1 MHNYLLGL
9 ILIMISIAGFAA
21 DEETAIYK
29 ASTVKPMEETYTELY
44 QALERSRFYVIFEA
58 NIGKNLAR
66 NKDKWGEDYNRNAFE
81 AVKSMIICN
90 PYFANQLLNLD
101 PDLMA
106 LCPMSVTLLHK
117 QGTTTIL
124 FEKLMQ
130 VSPASPAEDVL
141 WEVETTVITAI
152 ESVL

>member
-1 MHNYLLGL
+1 
-9 ILIMISIAGFAA
+9 
-21 DEETAIYK
+21 
-29 ASTVKPMEETYTELY
+29 
-44 QALERSRFYVIFEA
+44 
-58 NIGKNLAR
+58 
-66 NKDKWGEDYNRNAFE
+66 
-81 AVKSMIICN
+81 
-90 PYFANQLLNLD
+90 
-101 PDLMA
+101 
-106 LCPMSVTLLHK
+106 MSVTLLHK